1 MVSTGGVGSNTC
13 AYILAG
19 SVELVWRNRYAYF
32 LSLCLHMFLL
42 QRITMIVWL
51 TYLAGY
57 VDPESDG
64 SLEQDLRSRRYSP
77 LMGGG
82 DDEYDSDE

>member
-1 MVSTGGVGSNTC
+1 MVGTGGVGSNTC

-42 QRITMIVWL
+42 QRIIMIVWL
-51 TYLAGY
+51 TCLTGY

-64 SLEQDLRSRRYSP
+64 GLEQDLRSRQYP
-77 LMGGG
+77 ALLN
-82 DDEYDSDE
+82 DDEYEYDSDE